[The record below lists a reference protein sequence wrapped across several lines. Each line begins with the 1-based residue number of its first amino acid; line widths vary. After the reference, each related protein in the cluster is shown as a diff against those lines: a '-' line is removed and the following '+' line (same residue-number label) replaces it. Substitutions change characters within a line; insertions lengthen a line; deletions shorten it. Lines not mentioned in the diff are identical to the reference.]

1 VHIVLII
8 SVDISEIQP
17 DHELVI
23 INGDNTTLQCQAS
36 IGSTNRTVAW
46 YYAKS
51 RNTSQNVVFNSNS
64 IDSKFIDRVSVD
76 VDHSSR
82 DYNLSLHNVQIN
94 ESGWYIC
101 VDDDNFRSY
110 MLNVY
115 G

>member
-1 VHIVLII
+1 MLFFI
-8 SVDISEIQP
+8 SVDISEIKP

-23 INGDNTTLQCQAS
+23 VNGDSTTLQCPDS
-36 IGSTNRTVAW
+36 IGSTNRSVAW

-51 RNTSQNVVFNSNS
+51 RRTPQNIIFNRNS
-64 IDSKFIDRVSVD
+64 IDSKFINRVSVH

-82 DYNLSLHNVQIN
+82 EYNISLHNVRIN

-101 VDDDNFRSY
+101 LGDDSFQSY
-110 MLNVY
+110 TLNVY